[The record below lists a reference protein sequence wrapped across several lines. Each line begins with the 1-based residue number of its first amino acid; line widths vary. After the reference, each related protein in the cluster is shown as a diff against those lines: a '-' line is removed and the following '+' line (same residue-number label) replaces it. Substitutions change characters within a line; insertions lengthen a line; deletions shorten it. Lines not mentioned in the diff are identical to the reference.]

1 MDTKLKEALESKNP
15 PMIYAADDGEG
26 LEISY
31 KGSIKEILSL
41 VGTLMLS
48 VSLESEIPLD
58 SLFVDL
64 ISSSTAA
71 LKELEEE
78 YEELKER
85 KVGMN

>member
-1 MDTKLKEALESKNP
+1 MDTKLKEILEAKNP
-15 PMIYAADDGEG
+15 LIYASNDGG
-26 LEISY
+26 LEISFR
-31 KGSIKEILSL
+31 GSMAEIMSL

-71 LKELEEE
+71 LNELEEE

-85 KVGMN
+85 KAGKN